1 MNRDSFLLPAQKP
14 SALLTDGLLAAPLY
28 AVSVVT
34 LSQTYHMPPFS
45 SGIGRAMIDTH
56 DDTLSLSAMLVGP
69 ERLAQRLILETLAES
84 AMRGS
89 PASLAS
95 GGLLDGLILVTP
107 LGIRMNM
114 FVQSLT
120 VTASA
125 AKLAAFD
132 VSMSLVQA
140 PKLGLL
146 GKLIDLAVSVASL
159 DDGTGGP

>member
-1 MNRDSFLLPAQKP
+1 MSRVSFLAESSRPA
-14 SALLTDGLLAAPLY
+14 ALLTDGLLFAPLH
-28 AVSVVT
+28 AVTVVT
-34 LSQTYHMPPFS
+34 LSQTYHLPPFG

-56 DDTLSLSAMLVGP
+56 DDTLSMSAMLVGP
-69 ERLAQRLILETLAES
+69 SRLAQRLVLETLAES

-89 PASLAS
+89 VAGFAS
-95 GGLLDGLILVTP
+95 GGVLDGLILVTP

-125 AKLAAFD
+125 SKLGALD
-132 VSMSLVQA
+132 VNISLVQA

-146 GKLIDLAVSVASL
+146 GKLADVAFSVASL
-159 DDGTGGP
+159 GDGTD